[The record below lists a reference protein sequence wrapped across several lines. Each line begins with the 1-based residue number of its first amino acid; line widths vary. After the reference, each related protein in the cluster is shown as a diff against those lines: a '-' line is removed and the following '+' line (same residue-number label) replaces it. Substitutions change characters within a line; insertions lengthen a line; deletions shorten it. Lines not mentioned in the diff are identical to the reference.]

1 VGGLDVLRTAVLCGG
16 EGQAIVND
24 GGEDQNRK
32 GEGNGSEDA
41 VFHGVVWVVGYPDR
55 SGQANSNEAASEG
68 NLKKSVVAIL
78 DAIAAPSVDVLCAN
92 PMDTEAWEW
101 MQLKPDP
108 SSAFNIEKEARR
120 LEQTPN
126 AGPIAAQLFRAWNMQ
141 QTLLQQATNRIAALE
156 LQIMEHDRQA
166 GT

>member
-1 VGGLDVLRTAVLCGG
+1 MLLSAAVMSGAKG
-16 EGQAIVND
+16 EAIVND
-24 GGEDQNRK
+24 GGEDQNRN

-55 SGQANSNEAASEG
+55 SGQANSNEAASEN
-68 NLKKSVVAIL
+68 NLKKWVVAIL
-78 DAIAAPSVDVLCAN
+78 DAVATPSVNVLCAN
-92 PMDTEAWEW
+92 PMDNDAWEW

-108 SSAFNIEKEARR
+108 SSAFNVEKEARR

-156 LQIMEHDRQA
+156 LQVMEYERQA